1 MNCLRHATP
10 LFLKRRARIL
20 TGLATAALVFIPLQA
35 AEPEE
40 NSPPDFNRD
49 IRPILADNCYAC
61 HGPDQNQRM
70 AGLRLDQQDS
80 ALGRLDSGNLAIVP
94 GNPEESELIRR
105 ITAEDDARKM
115 PPAYSGKELTRR
127 QIDLLTRWIRQG
139 APWSKHWAYI
149 TPERPVLPAVKDRNW
164 PANAIDHFIL
174 ARLEREGISPSAEAD
189 RRTLIRR
196 LTFDLTGLPPTVRE
210 VEDFLSDRSPKA
222 YEKLVDRLLDS
233 PHFGE
238 RMAMHWLDLARYA
251 DSDGYHIDF
260 PRSMWK
266 YRDWVIAAFNANK
279 PFDRFTIEQLAG
291 DLLPDPTLDQ
301 KIATAFNR
309 NGMTSTEGGADAKE
323 YLSKYVIDRVNTTT
337 TVWLGSTV
345 ACAECHD
352 HKFDPFT
359 QQEYY
364 RLYDFF
370 HQIPEKGLDR
380 DPAPPY
386 LWLPSEEQRS
396 RLSQLERTI
405 RTLEADRQARLDM
418 THDGLDEAQA
428 EWEGELARIHRTRR
442 KLDLKEWSMIGPFIA
457 PSAEE
462 AFSRSFPPE
471 SELDF
476 SKSYQDGKLSWNA
489 RPEWKDGKAQ
499 SLLGTKAAT
508 YLHRRIVAQSA
519 RKLKF
524 FVATNAPYA
533 DGLKVWLNGQLILAK
548 AVEGC
553 EPAKSIEVQVDL
565 RSGANDLLLKAV
577 NYGGGYGFYFSLDA
591 PLEDKALMQVMSAA
605 AKPVLERDGAE
616 KTALRHYFRQK
627 NSSRLQTLA
636 EQLSRLRKE
645 KEQLEQDIPTL
656 RVMEDMEYRRPSH
669 ILIRGDYRSKG
680 ERVSAGVP
688 EFLPSLPPGGQV
700 DRLAL
705 ARWLVAPDHPLVGRV
720 AVNRFWQLFFGAGI
734 VRTANEFGTQGEP
747 PSHPGLLDW
756 LAREFVDGGWDV
768 QSMLKTIAMSATYRQ
783 SSRFRPDL
791 LSRDPANRLLARGP
805 RLRLPAEAIRDNVLA
820 ISGLLDRNRPPGGP
834 SVFPYQPPG
843 LWENKAFYCRT
854 KYEQSRG
861 EDLYRRSLYTF
872 WKRSVPNPIL
882 QTFDAPDREVCT
894 VSRERTVTPLQ
905 ALITLNETTYV
916 EAARVFAQRILKE
929 AGPSVRERVR
939 FAYRTALARPPEPEE
954 ERITERTFHRIFET
968 YRGEAATA
976 RQLASIG
983 ESPADA
989 DLDVTQLAAWTG
1001 VAKLILNLDE
1011 TMTKE

>member
-1 MNCLRHATP
+1 MSCLRPAKP
-10 LFLKRRARIL
+10 LFLKGGAWIV
-20 TGLATAALVFIPLQA
+20 TGLAVAAWFFSPLRA
-35 AEPEE
+35 AESGES
-40 NSPPDFNRD
+40 SPLDFNRD

-70 AGLRLDQQDS
+70 AGLRLDLQDS
-80 ALGRLDSGNLAIVP
+80 ALGRLDSGKLAIVP
-94 GNPEESELIRR
+94 GKPEESELIRR
-105 ITAEDDARKM
+105 ISAEDDAHKM
-115 PPAYSGKELTRR
+115 PPAFSGKELTRR

-149 TPERPVLPAVKDRNW
+149 TPERPALPAVKDKSW
-164 PANAIDHFIL
+164 TANAIDHFIL
-174 ARLEREGISPSAEAD
+174 ARLEREGVSPSPEAD

-210 VEDFLSDRSPKA
+210 VENFLSDGKPGA
-222 YEKLVDRLLDS
+222 YERLVDRLLAS
-233 PHFGE
+233 THHGE

-251 DSDGYHIDF
+251 DSDGYHVDF

-301 KIATAFNR
+301 RIATAFNR

-323 YLSKYVIDRVNTTT
+323 YLSKYVIDRVNTTA

-386 LWLPSEEQRS
+386 LRLPSEEQRS
-396 RLSQLERTI
+396 RLSQLEKTI
-405 RTLEADRQARLDM
+405 QTLEASRQARLDM

-428 EWEGELARIHRTRR
+428 EWEGELARIHRTRQEME
-442 KLDLKEWSMIGPFIA
+442 LKEWSVIGPFIA
-457 PSAEE
+457 QSAEE
-462 AFSRSFPPE
+462 AFTRSFPPE
-471 SELDF
+471 LELDF
-476 SKSYQDGKLSWNA
+476 SKNYQDDKLSWNA
-489 RPEWKDGKAQ
+489 RPDWKDGEAQ
-499 SLLGTKAAT
+499 SLLGNKAAT
-508 YLHRRIVAQSA
+508 YLHRRIQAESA

-533 DGLKVWLNGQLILAK
+533 DGLKVWLNGGLVLAK

-553 EPAKSIEVQVDL
+553 EPAESIQVQVDL
-565 RSGANDLLLKAV
+565 RSGANDLLLKVV

-591 PLEDKALMQVMSAA
+591 PLEDKALMQVMTAA

-616 KTALRHYFRQK
+616 KTALRHYFREK
-627 NSSRLQTLA
+627 NSPRLQALGR
-636 EQLSRLRKE
+636 QLSQLRKE
-645 KEQLEQDIPTL
+645 KEELDQDIPTL
-656 RVMEDMEYRRPSH
+656 RVMEDMEYRRPTH
-669 ILIRGDYRSKG
+669 ILVRGDYRSKG

-688 EFLPSLPPGGQV
+688 EFLPSLPQAEKA

-705 ARWLVAPDHPLVGRV
+705 ARWLVDPDHPLVGRV
-720 AVNRFWQLFFGAGI
+720 AVNRFWQLFFGTGI

-768 QSMLKTIAMSATYRQ
+768 RSMLKTIAMSATYRQ
-783 SSRFRPDL
+783 SSRFRPEL

-820 ISGLLDRNRPPGGP
+820 VSGLLDRDRPPGGA

-843 LWENKAFYCRT
+843 LWEQKAFYCRS

-929 AGPSVRERVR
+929 AGPSMRERIG
-939 FAYRTALARPPEPEE
+939 FAYRTALARLPAPEE
-954 ERITERTFHRIFET
+954 EKITERTFHRIFAT
-968 YRGEAATA
+968 YQGDAAKA

-989 DLDVTQLAAWTG
+989 DLEVTQLAAWTG

>member
-1 MNCLRHATP
+1 MSCLRPPT
-10 LFLKRRARIL
+10 LLVLKGGAWIL
-20 TGLATAALVFIPLQA
+20 TGLAAAIWVFNPLRA
-35 AEPEE
+35 AEPAE
-40 NSPPDFNRD
+40 SPPLEFNRD

-70 AGLRLDQQDS
+70 AGLRLDVRES
-80 ALGRLDSGNLAIVP
+80 ALARLESDKLAIAP

-105 ITAEDDARKM
+105 ITARDEAHKM
-115 PPAYSGKELTRR
+115 PPAYSGKALTRQ

-139 APWSKHWAYI
+139 APWTEHWAYI
-149 TPERPVLPAVKDRNW
+149 RPERPSLPEVEDKSW
-164 PANAIDHFIL
+164 PANAIDFFIL
-174 ARLEREGISPSAEAD
+174 SRLEREGIRPSREAD

-196 LTFDLTGLPPTVRE
+196 LTFDLTGLPPTLRE
-210 VEDFLSDRSPKA
+210 VENFLSEQSPGA
-222 YEKLVDRLLDS
+222 YEKLVDRLLAS

-251 DSDGYHIDF
+251 DSDGYHVDF

-279 PFDRFTIEQLAG
+279 PFDQFTVEQLAG

-301 KIATAFNR
+301 RIATAFNR

-323 YLSKYVIDRVNTTT
+323 YLSKYVIDRVNTTA

-364 RLYDFF
+364 QLYDFF

-386 LWLPSEEQRS
+386 LRLPSEEQRS
-396 RLSQLERTI
+396 RLSQLEKTI
-405 RTLEADRQARLDM
+405 QTLEASRQARLDM

-428 EWEGELARIHRTRR
+428 EWEGELAQIHRTRQEME
-442 KLDLKEWSMIGPFIA
+442 LKEWSVIGPFIVQ
-457 PSAEE
+457 SAEE
-462 AFSRSFPPE
+462 AFTRAFPPE

-476 SKSYQDGKLSWNA
+476 SKNYQDGKLSWNA
-489 RPEWKDGKAQ
+489 RPDWKDGEAQ
-499 SLLGTKAAT
+499 SLLGNKAAT
-508 YLHRRIVAQSA
+508 YLHRRIHAESA

-533 DGLKVWLNGQLILAK
+533 DGLKVWSNGGLVLAK

-553 EPAKSIEVQVDL
+553 EPAESIQVQVDL
-565 RSGANDLLLKAV
+565 QSGANDLLLKVV

-591 PLEDKALMQVMSAA
+591 PLEDKPLKQVMSAVV
-605 AKPVLERDGAE
+605 KPVLERDGAE
-616 KTALRHYFRQK
+616 KTALRHYFRQTH
-627 NSSRLQTLA
+627 SPRLQALGQ
-636 EQLSRLRKE
+636 QLSRLRKE
-645 KEQLEQDIPTL
+645 KEQLEKEIPTL
-656 RVMEDMEYRRPSH
+656 RVMEDMEYRRPTH
-669 ILIRGDYRSKG
+669 LLIRGDYRTKG
-680 ERVSAGVP
+680 EQVSAAVP
-688 EFLPSLPPGGQV
+688 KFLPPLSPGAKA

-705 ARWLVAPDHPLVGRV
+705 ARWLIDPDHPLVGRV
-720 AVNRFWQLFFGAGI
+720 AVNRFWQLFFGTGF
-734 VRTANEFGTQGEP
+734 VRTGNEFGTQGEP
-747 PSHPGLLDW
+747 PSHPKLLDW
-756 LAREFVDGGWDV
+756 LARELVDGGWDV
-768 QSMLKTIAMSATYRQ
+768 QSMLKTIVMSATYRQ
-783 SSRFRPDL
+783 SSRFRPEL
-791 LSRDPANRLLARGP
+791 LAKDPANRLLARGP
-805 RLRLPAEAIRDNVLA
+805 RLRLPAEVIRDNVLA
-820 ISGLLDRNRPPGGP
+820 ISGLLDRDRPPGGA

-843 LWENKAFYCRT
+843 LWEQKAFYCRS

-861 EDLYRRSLYTF
+861 DDLYRRSLYTF

-894 VSRERTVTPLQ
+894 VRRERTVTPLQ

-929 AGPSVRERVR
+929 AGPSVRERIG
-939 FAYRTALARPPEPEE
+939 FAYRTALARPPGPEE
-954 ERITERTFHRIFET
+954 EKVTERTFRRIFET
-968 YRGEAATA
+968 YRGNAASA
-976 RQLASIG
+976 RQLASVG
-983 ESPADA
+983 ESPVDA
-989 DLDVTQLAAWTG
+989 DLEVTQLAAWTG

>member
-1 MNCLRHATP
+1 MSFLHPPGRLYLRGMVCVLTCLV
-10 LFLKRRARIL
+10 
-20 TGLATAALVFIPLQA
+20 TAALVFNPLKA

-40 NSPPDFNRD
+40 NSPLDFNRD
-49 IRPILADNCYAC
+49 IRPILAENCYAC

-70 AGLRLDQQDS
+70 AGLRLDSQDS

-94 GNPEESELIRR
+94 GNPKASHLIRR
-105 ITAEDDARKM
+105 ITAGDEALRM
-115 PPAYSGKELTRR
+115 PPVYSGKELTPR

-149 TPERPVLPAVKDRNW
+149 RPERPTLPKVSDKSW
-164 PANAIDHFIL
+164 PANGIDHFIL
-174 ARLEREGISPSAEAD
+174 ARLEREGIRPSPEAD

-196 LTFDLTGLPPTVRE
+196 LTFDLTGLPPTVQE
-210 VEDFLSDRSPKA
+210 VENFLSDRSPGA
-222 YEKLVDRLLDS
+222 YERVVDRLLAS

-251 DSDGYHIDF
+251 DSDGYHVDF

-291 DLLPDPTLDQ
+291 DLLPNPTLDQ
-301 KIATAFNR
+301 RIATAFNR
-309 NGMTSTEGGADAKE
+309 NGMTSTEGGADARE

-364 RLYDFF
+364 QLYDFF

-386 LWLPSEEQRS
+386 LRLPSEEQRT
-396 RLSQLERTI
+396 RLSQLEKTI
-405 RTLEADRQARLDM
+405 QTLEASRQARLDM

-428 EWEGELARIHRTRR
+428 EWEGELARIHRTRQE
-442 KLDLKEWSMIGPFIA
+442 LELKEWSMIGPFIA
-457 PSAEE
+457 QSAEE
-462 AFSRSFPPE
+462 AFTRSFPPE

-476 SKSYQDGKLSWNA
+476 SKSYQDGRLSWNA
-489 RPEWKDGKAQ
+489 RPDWEDGKAQ
-499 SLLGTKAAT
+499 SLLGNKAAT
-508 YLHRRIVAQSA
+508 YLHRRIVAESA

-524 FVATNAPYA
+524 FVATSAPYA
-533 DGLKVWLNGQLILAK
+533 DGLKVWLNGGLVLAK

-553 EPAKSIEVQVDL
+553 EPAESIEVQVDL
-565 RSGANDLLLKAV
+565 RSGANDLLLKLV

-591 PLEDKALMQVMSAA
+591 PLEDKRLMQVMSAA

-616 KTALRHYFRQK
+616 KTALRHYFREK
-627 NSSRLQTLA
+627 NSPRLQSLGQ
-636 EQLSRLRKE
+636 QLSQLRKE
-645 KEQLEQDIPTL
+645 KEELEQDIPTV
-656 RVMEDMEYRRPSH
+656 RVMEEMEYRRPTH
-669 ILIRGDYRSKG
+669 ILVRGDYRSKG

-688 EFLPSLPPGGQV
+688 EFLPALPPGEEV

-705 ARWLVAPDHPLVGRV
+705 ARWLIDPGHPLVGRV
-720 AVNRFWQLFFGAGI
+720 AVNRFWQLFFGTGI

-783 SSRFRPDL
+783 SSRYRPDL
-791 LSRDPANRLLARGP
+791 LSRDPGNRLLARGP

-820 ISGLLDRNRPPGGP
+820 ISGLMDRDRPPGGP
-834 SVFPYQPPG
+834 SVYPYQPPG
-843 LWENKAFYCRT
+843 LWENKSFYCRT
-854 KYEQSRG
+854 KYEQSQG

-929 AGPSVRERVR
+929 AGPSVRERIR
-939 FAYRTALARPPEPEE
+939 FAYQTALARPPGPEE
-954 ERITERTFHRIFET
+954 ERITERTLNRIFET
-968 YRGEAATA
+968 YRGEAAKA

>member
-1 MNCLRHATP
+1 MSCLRPTSQLLLGTA
-10 LFLKRRARIL
+10 AGIL
-20 TGLATAALVFIPLQA
+20 ICLVAALVPNPLQA
-35 AEPEE
+35 AGPEE
-40 NSPPDFNRD
+40 SPPLDFNRD

-70 AGLRLDQQDS
+70 AGLRLDSRDS
-80 ALGRLDSGNLAIVP
+80 ALGRLDSGNPAIVP
-94 GNPEESELIRR
+94 GNPEESQLIRR
-105 ITAEDDARKM
+105 ITAENEALRM
-115 PPAYSGKELTRR
+115 PPAYSGKELNRR

-139 APWSKHWAYI
+139 APWSKHWAYVR
-149 TPERPVLPAVKDRNW
+149 PERPPLPKVADTSW
-164 PANAIDHFIL
+164 PANGIDHFIL
-174 ARLEREGISPSAEAD
+174 ARLEREGIGPSPEAD

-210 VEDFLSDRSPKA
+210 VENFLSDGSPQA
-222 YEKLVDRLLDS
+222 YERLVDRLLAS

-251 DSDGYHIDF
+251 DSDGYHVDF

-279 PFDRFTIEQLAG
+279 PFDRFTVEQLAG

-405 RTLEADRQARLDM
+405 RTLESSRQARLDM

-428 EWEGELARIHRTRR
+428 EWEEELARIHRTRR
-442 KLDLKEWSMIGPFIA
+442 ELELKEWSMIGPFIA
-457 PSAEE
+457 QSAEE

-471 SELDF
+471 SELDL
-476 SKSYQDGKLSWNA
+476 SQSYQDGKLSWNA
-489 RPEWKDGKAQ
+489 RPDWKDGEAQ
-499 SLLGTKAAT
+499 PLLGTKAAT
-508 YLHRRIVAQSA
+508 YLHRRILAESA

-533 DGLKVWLNGQLILAK
+533 DGLKVWLNGQLVLAK

-591 PLEDKALMQVMSAA
+591 PLEDKALMQVMTAA

-616 KTALRHYFRQK
+616 KTALRHYFREH
-627 NSSRLQTLA
+627 NSPRLQALGR
-636 EQLSRLRKE
+636 QLSRLRKE
-645 KEQLEQDIPTL
+645 KEELEQGIPTV
-656 RVMEDMEYRRPSH
+656 RVMEDMEYRRPTH
-669 ILIRGDYRSKG
+669 VLIRGDYRSKG
-680 ERVSAGVP
+680 EQVSAGVP
-688 EFLPSLPPGGQV
+688 EFLPSLPPGERSIAWPWPAGWSTPTIRWWAESPSTASGSSSSAPESCEPPMNSALRAS
-700 DRLAL
+700 RLL
-705 ARWLVAPDHPLVGRV
+705 TPGCWTGWLGSS
-720 AVNRFWQLFFGAGI
+720 WTGAGTSSPCSRPLRCRPPTGNLPGSARI
-734 VRTANEFGTQGEP
+734 FCPGTPPTGCWPEVPGCGCPPRPSGTTCWPSAACWTGTAPPEGRASIPISLPGSGRTRPFTAA
-747 PSHPGLLDW
+747 PSTSR
-756 LAREFVDGGWDV
+756 ARE
-768 QSMLKTIAMSATYRQ
+768 KTSTAAACTPSGSARC
-783 SSRFRPDL
+783 P
-791 LSRDPANRLLARGP
+791 
-805 RLRLPAEAIRDNVLA
+805 I
-820 ISGLLDRNRPPGGP
+820 P
-834 SVFPYQPPG
+834 SC
-843 LWENKAFYCRT
+843 K
-854 KYEQSRG
+854 
-861 EDLYRRSLYTF
+861 
-872 WKRSVPNPIL
+872 
-882 QTFDAPDREVCT
+882 
-894 VSRERTVTPLQ
+894 PL
-905 ALITLNETTYV
+905 TH
-916 EAARVFAQRILKE
+916 
-929 AGPSVRERVR
+929 P
-939 FAYRTALARPPEPEE
+939 
-954 ERITERTFHRIFET
+954 
-968 YRGEAATA
+968 TA
-976 RQLASIG
+976 RSAPSAG
-983 ESPADA
+983 SAP
-989 DLDVTQLAAWTG
+989 
-1001 VAKLILNLDE
+1001 
-1011 TMTKE
+1011 